1 MWLLAGPN
9 GAGKTTAAREHR
21 STIGELVNPDELL
34 IQYASSPSPA
44 IEAAREA
51 IMRTGRAI
59 DQRRSFARETT
70 LAGHSLLR
78 EVKRAKAAGFRIGLF
93 FIGLSGTAIAI
104 RRVIYRSQ
112 HGGHFVPEPDVRRR
126 YHRSLANLAAFI
138 DMSDRVVVFDNS
150 SKIDRMK
157 LVLEIADG
165 RKIFR
170 ARPMPHWLKR
180 LLARQAYRPK
190 PTKR

>member
-34 IQYASSPSPA
+34 LQYASSPSPA
-44 IEAAREA
+44 IEAGREA
-51 IMRTGRAI
+51 IMRTRLAI
-59 DQRRSFARETT
+59 DERRSFARETT

-78 EVKRAKAAGFRIGLF
+78 EVKRAKAAGFHIGLF
-93 FIGLSGTAIAI
+93 FIGLSRPAIAI

-112 HGGHFVPEPDVRRR
+112 HGGHFISEPDVRRR
-126 YHRSLANLAAFI
+126 YRRSLANLAAFV

-157 LVLEIADG
+157 LVLEIVDG
-165 RKIFR
+165 RKLFG
-170 ARPMPHWLKR
+170 ARPMPRWLKP
-180 LLARQAYRPK
+180 LLARQAYGHK
-190 PTKR
+190 PTWR

>member
-51 IMRTGRAI
+51 IVRTRLAI
-59 DQRRSFARETT
+59 SERRSFARETT

-93 FIGLSGTAIAI
+93 FIGLSGPAIAI

-126 YHRSLANLAAFI
+126 YRRSLANLADFVEI
-138 DMSDRVVVFDNS
+138 SDRVVVFDNS

-157 LVLEIADG
+157 LVLEIANG
-165 RKIFR
+165 RNVFR
-170 ARPMPHWLKR
+170 ARPMPNWLKR
-180 LLARQAYRPK
+180 LLARHPTRRK
-190 PTKR
+190 PAKR